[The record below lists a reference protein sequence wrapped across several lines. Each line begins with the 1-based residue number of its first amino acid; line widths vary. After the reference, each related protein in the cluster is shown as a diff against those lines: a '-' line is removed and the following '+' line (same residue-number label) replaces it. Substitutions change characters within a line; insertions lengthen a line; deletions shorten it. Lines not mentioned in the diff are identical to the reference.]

1 MVVCSQNH
9 PQYLPLIE
17 RSNLRYHRT
26 NLRKAQT
33 MPTLYSFVIPLL
45 CFGSLSNVGAFVAR
59 PQLPIHGIGPLAA
72 GTIIDLN
79 DSNYAAVLG
88 SNTPVLVDACAPWC
102 GPCKLIGPVLN
113 RCADN
118 WDGALVVARF
128 DVEGKNPDLKMELV
142 LQGVMPKSL
151 PSLILFEKEK
161 AITTRNGVITDDQM
175 EEFLK
180 TNLPTQQKKTSKPKT
195 HKEAGFLSLASST
208 NDDYMLTNDD

>member
-1 MVVCSQNH
+1 MVCSQNN

-17 RSNLRYHRT
+17 RSNLRWCHKT
-26 NLRKAQT
+26 NLRKTHT
-33 MPTLYSFVIPLL
+33 MPTLYSFVIPTF
-45 CFGSLSNVGAFVAR
+45 CFGSLLNVGAFVAR

-102 GPCKLIGPVLN
+102 GPCKLIEPVLN

-128 DVEGKNPDLKMELV
+128 DVEGKNPDLKMELM

-151 PSLILFEKEK
+151 PSLVLFEKQK

-180 TNLPTQQKKTSKPKT
+180 TNLPTQKKTSKPETQK
-195 HKEAGFLSLASST
+195 KAGFLSFAPST
-208 NDDYMLTNDD
+208 NDDYMLTHND